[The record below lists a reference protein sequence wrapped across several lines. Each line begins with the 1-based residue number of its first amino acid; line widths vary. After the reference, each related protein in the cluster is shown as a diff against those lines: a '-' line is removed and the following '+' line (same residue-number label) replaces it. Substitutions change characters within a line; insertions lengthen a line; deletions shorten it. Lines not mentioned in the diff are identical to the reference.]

1 MNELHLS
8 EEDRKHLGGMENM
21 VDTYDSYMRKITF
34 GRERQLRDN
43 TVKLAGV
50 QPGNSVLE
58 IGCATGSLTLAAKQ
72 AAGPGGRVCA
82 IDIIP
87 GMIEYSR
94 NKARE
99 AGVDIQFQT
108 GSIDS
113 IPFPDNQFDVVMC
126 SFMIFHMSE
135 TTRMKGLAE
144 IWRVLKPGGRLFIA
158 DLALPRQPFQRFI
171 AEKFL
176 GFSQLPE
183 LSELLPVLKQK
194 GFDSIETGSSA
205 FRIVGISLIGF
216 IRAAARKFQA

>member
-1 MNELHLS
+1 MNEIHIS
-8 EEDRKHLGGMENM
+8 EEDRKHLGGMEDM

-34 GRERQLRDN
+34 GRERQLRDS
-43 TVKLAGV
+43 TVAMAGV

-58 IGCATGSLTLAAKQ
+58 IGCATGSLTMAAKR

-94 NKARE
+94 KKALD
-99 AGVDIQFQT
+99 AGVDILFQN
-108 GSIDS
+108 GSIDN
-113 IPFPDNQFDVVMC
+113 IPFPDSQFDVVMC

-135 TTRMKGLAE
+135 TTRVKGLAE

-158 DLALPRQPFQRFI
+158 DLALPRQPVQRFI
-171 AEKFL
+171 ADKFL

-183 LSELLPVLKQK
+183 LAELLPVLKQK
-194 GFDSIETGSSA
+194 GFDSVETGISD
-205 FRIVGISLIGF
+205 FRIVGISLIGY
-216 IRAAARKFQA
+216 IRATARKPAA